1 MENLSLTIYWII
13 SSFTPSCI
21 IRKKKPLMPSPIL
34 AIKLQG
40 FPLHCSPHCGQNE
53 AAQGPI
59 ISWLLA
65 PDLFKAVNISEIHSK
80 DTRQGQGKAAARRE
94 ATPGATN
101 TGRWQRQKRGSQSL
115 RRRDADVGPPFGPR
129 IIWAQA
135 MKRRAARLTATGT
148 RGRGKA
154 FPKLRAARLGA
165 DAFASSV
172 PSSGSHCCSPS
183 SPRLVRT
190 RYMSHATYITY
201 HIRGRCK
208 SSFLYSL
215 HSSVETVFTS
225 FHLKV

>member
-80 DTRQGQGKAAARRE
+80 DTRQGQGKAAERRE

-115 RRRDADVGPPFGPR
+115 RRRDADVGPRFGPR
-129 IIWAQA
+129 IVWAQA
-135 MKRRAARLTATGT
+135 MKRRAARPTAATLPPA
-148 RGRGKA
+148 RGA
-154 FPKLRAARLGA
+154 AARLSLNSGRRGLGLTRLRPPSLPQA
-165 DAFASSV
+165 LTAAFPPRRVSYV
-172 PSSGSHCCSPS
+172 HVTCHTPRISH
-183 SPRLVRT
+183 
-190 RYMSHATYITY
+190 ITY
-201 HIRGRCK
+201 AVDANHLSFTRCI
-208 SSFLYSL
+208 LQ
-215 HSSVETVFTS
+215 
-225 FHLKV
+225 